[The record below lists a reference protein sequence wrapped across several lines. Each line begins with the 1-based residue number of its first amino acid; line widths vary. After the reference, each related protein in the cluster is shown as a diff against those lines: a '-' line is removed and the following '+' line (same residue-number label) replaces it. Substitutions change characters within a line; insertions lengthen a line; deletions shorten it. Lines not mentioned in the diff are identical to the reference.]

1 MNPEQIRLAIKLG
14 SIAAMSIALFSS
26 GWLVHGWKFD
36 SDMRAKEQATNDAYH
51 AAVDKA
57 NTTSAKLESVLEK
70 LEANKFI
77 TVKETSHEI
86 LKPVYSDC
94 VLPVS
99 GVRLYNKSASSD
111 PGKLAD

>member
-1 MNPEQIRLAIKLG
+1 MNPLIIKFAVGTAL
-14 SIAAMSIALFSS
+14 SIALFSS

-36 SDMRAKEQATNDAYH
+36 SEMRAIEQATNAEYH
-51 AAVDKA
+51 AAVDKNIA
-57 NTTSAKLESVLEK
+57 SGAKLEAVLSK